1 MGTQNSR
8 LPPQSQV
15 NRRLGTKLLLE
26 TTSEMPRCLAAAMGI
41 ASDHELEKQQAFRK
55 NENNF
60 HARIWGPNSSVSAL
74 DLAALEAH
82 PGWAEAEEEIIG
94 YGGRLFRKADAV
106 NWRELDASRGV
117 IVVRDRVF
125 FQVDKTAHRT
135 MESIREW
142 YENSHAQETSGN
154 DGDG

>member
-1 MGTQNSR
+1 M
-8 LPPQSQV
+8 
-15 NRRLGTKLLLE
+15 KLLLE
-26 TTSEMPRCLAAAMGI
+26 TISEMPPCLAAAMGI
-41 ASDHELEKQQAFRK
+41 ASGHELEKQQAFRK
-55 NENNF
+55 TENNF
-60 HARIWGPNSSVSAL
+60 HARIWGPNSSVSPL

-142 YENSHAQETSGN
+142 YENSHAQETLRN